1 MRSKSTEELVVTKVE
16 NGIRSIKLGTKKPE
30 DVDIY
35 PYLEKLK
42 NLNAGLY
49 DELSKKYTDT
59 LALNRIKLW

>member
-30 DVDIY
+30 DVNIY

-42 NLNAGLY
+42 ILNAGLY
-49 DELSKKYTDT
+49 NDLSEKYKDT

>member
-42 NLNAGLY
+42 NLNEGLHE
-49 DELSKKYTDT
+49 ELLKKYKKT
-59 LALNRIKLW
+59 LALNNIKLW

>member
-35 PYLEKLK
+35 LYLEKLK
-42 NLNAGLY
+42 NLNEGLHE
-49 DELSKKYTDT
+49 ELLKKYKKT
-59 LALNRIKLW
+59 LALNNIKLW